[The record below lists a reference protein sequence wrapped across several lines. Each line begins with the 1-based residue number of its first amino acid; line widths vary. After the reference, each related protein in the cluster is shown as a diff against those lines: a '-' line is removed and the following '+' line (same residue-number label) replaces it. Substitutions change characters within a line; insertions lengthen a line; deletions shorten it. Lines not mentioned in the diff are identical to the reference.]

1 MLIGLGDDLPVE
13 GPEQYPGELRPV
25 VIPTA
30 GGGSISIGPM
40 TIRPAQSVVRV
51 YSPEPGAKPSIVS
64 RVLPVKLGADGK
76 PRIYGLPPTVAY
88 VLAAVIVGGVGYLA
102 YQRFAGGHGGGRA
115 VPNSPRRR
123 RRGAR
128 RASRRKR

>member
-1 MLIGLGDDLPVE
+1 MLLGLAADTPVE
-13 GPEQYPGELRPV
+13 GPEQFPGQLRPV
-25 VIPTA
+25 TVDT
-30 GGGSISIGPM
+30 GGGSSVTFGPM
-40 TIRPAQSVVRV
+40 TIKPGPSVVRV
-51 YSPEPGAKPSIVS
+51 YSPEPVSLLS
-64 RVLPVKLGADGK
+64 RVLPVKVGTDGK
-76 PRIYGLPPTVAY
+76 SRIYGLPPTVAY